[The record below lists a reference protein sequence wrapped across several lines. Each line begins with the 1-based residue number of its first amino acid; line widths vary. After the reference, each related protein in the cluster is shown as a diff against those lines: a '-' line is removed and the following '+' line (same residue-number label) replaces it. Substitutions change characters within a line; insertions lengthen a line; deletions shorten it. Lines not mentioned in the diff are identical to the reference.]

1 MRELAKTAIMVFVVS
16 FVPITIWNAGQLC
29 DPKSGCHGSFYF
41 LGMIVFMCSA
51 ITTISVTV
59 AQHVSVVYWGKARS
73 KRKTMLLL
81 GCCAALGIA
90 SNNFSSFVDIVGELP
105 PAIIIWA
112 GVSFLFG
119 VIFLEK
125 VPSRRFDE

>member
-41 LGMIVFMCSA
+41 LLMIVSMCSA
-51 ITTISVTV
+51 ITTISVFA
-59 AQHVSVVYWGKARS
+59 AQYVSVVYWKKTRS
-73 KRKTMLLL
+73 KRKTISLL

-90 SNNFSSFVDIVGELP
+90 SNDFISFVDIVGELP

-112 GVSFLFG
+112 AVSFFFG

-125 VPSRRFDE
+125 VP